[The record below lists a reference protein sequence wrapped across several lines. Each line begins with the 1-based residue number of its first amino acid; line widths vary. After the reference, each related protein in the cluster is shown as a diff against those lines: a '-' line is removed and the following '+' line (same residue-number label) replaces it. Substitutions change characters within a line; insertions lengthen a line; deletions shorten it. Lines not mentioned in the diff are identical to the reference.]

1 MNSHLLPHDIS
12 PLSPWTCLPPPPANS
27 KLARIAAGLS
37 QVQAAELMGY
47 PVQQGSR
54 GGLQSRT
61 WQALESETD
70 ERTMQGPVF
79 AMFLLL
85 TGQHPT
91 HALVKKPS
99 PPTRARARHGPRAS
113 SERHLHAHGDV
124 APHQR
129 RSGFDERGVG
139 VGQAVGQVVAP
150 FTYNCQGE
158 PLASLPL

>member
-1 MNSHLLPHDIS
+1 MTSCP
-12 PLSPWTCLPPPPANS
+12 PLTLDMPAPTAGELKAS
-27 KLARIAAGLS
+27 RIAAGLS

-91 HALVKKPS
+91 HAL
-99 PPTRARARHGPRAS
+99 
-113 SERHLHAHGDV
+113 
-124 APHQR
+124 APK
-129 RSGFDERGVG
+129 
-139 VGQAVGQVVAP
+139 
-150 FTYNCQGE
+150 T
-158 PLASLPL
+158 

>member
-1 MNSHLLPHDIS
+1 MTSS
-12 PLSPWTCLPPPPANS
+12 PPLTLDMPAPTAGEL
-27 KLARIAAGLS
+27 KAARIAAGLS

-91 HALVKKPS
+91 HTL
-99 PPTRARARHGPRAS
+99 
-113 SERHLHAHGDV
+113 SEFNRC
-124 APHQR
+124 PQ
-129 RSGFDERGVG
+129 
-139 VGQAVGQVVAP
+139 
-150 FTYNCQGE
+150 
-158 PLASLPL
+158 